1 MNWKELIRQYKA
13 HIAYVII
20 ALVFLLVLLG
30 IFGALK
36 FYKKPFSKINELPK
50 LIVQESQELNLM
62 EGKSAIE
69 LGLAEAKK
77 WQADAE
83 LSYVLSTDAGQ
94 LRGRSNNWNL
104 IFVSENMKGTGYQV
118 KIADGKISETK
129 EIVYVGSASEF
140 PKDAISQSEAV
151 AQVRAMKGYENVK
164 ILSVGMIYGEAVKTW
179 YWGVK
184 TERGT
189 VTIKANK

>member
-1 MNWKELIRQYKA
+1 MNWKEFINQYK
-13 HIAYVII
+13 IYFII
-20 ALVFLLVLLG
+20 ALAI
-30 IFGALK
+30 IFAAALT
-36 FYKKPFSKINELPK
+36 FAAMIYFKKPISKINELPK
-50 LIVQESQELNLM
+50 LIMQESQEMSLL
-62 EGKSAIE
+62 EGKTAIE
-69 LGLAEAKK
+69 MGLTEARK

-83 LSYVLSTDAGQ
+83 LSYVLSADAGQ
-94 LRGRSNNWNL
+94 LKGRSNDWSL
-104 IFVSENMKGTGYQV
+104 IFVSKNMKGTGFQV
-118 KIADGKISETK
+118 KISDGKIFETK
-129 EIVYVGSASEF
+129 EIVYAGSASEF
-140 PKDAISQSEAV
+140 PKDAISQAEAV